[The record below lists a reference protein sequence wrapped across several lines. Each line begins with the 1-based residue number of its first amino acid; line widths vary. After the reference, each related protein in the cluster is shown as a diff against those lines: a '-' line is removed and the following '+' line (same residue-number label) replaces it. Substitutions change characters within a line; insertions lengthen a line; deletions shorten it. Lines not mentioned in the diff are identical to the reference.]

1 MTKEKL
7 YTKPTEEEYEEIKD
21 LNKTNKK
28 ILTYSILAIIII
40 LATIMHF
47 TTIVNIISSTI
58 NFICDIFKY
67 IFIENINVVKQL
79 SFVTLILLTNALLL
93 IHVKTLKHV
102 TFKRHRPNY
111 LKKYS
116 NTKFWSRVYLVIT
129 IPLLYLV
136 YGSFT
141 QFLTLILIVGIPIS
155 IYTYKKVINVEKLYP
170 KLPIKT
176 KEIELKNIEYLKT
189 IKKKLTKNFG
199 SVKYL
204 KTLSIKTQ
212 INELNIVLNFYKYI
226 LDYNKQNEY
235 NDISQKIEDYIIESS
250 RPNVVYNLIMNSD
263 FNFSQYTKVRNDID
277 FNKLKEILKENNIP
291 IINYIKFTLPNLK
304 EKEIKY
310 DRLIIKLKN
319 NIFY

>member
-7 YTKPTEEEYEEIKD
+7 YTKPTKEEYEEVKD

-28 ILTYSILAIIII
+28 ILTYSILAIIMI

-58 NFICDIFKY
+58 NFICDTFKY

-79 SFVTLILLTNALLL
+79 SFVTFILLTNALLL

-116 NTKFWSRVYLVIT
+116 NTKFWGTVYSVVTL
-129 IPLLYLV
+129 PLLYLV
-136 YGSFT
+136 YGTFT
-141 QFLTLILIVGIPIS
+141 QFLTLLLIVGIPIS

-170 KLPIKT
+170 KLPTKT

-189 IKKKLTKNFG
+189 IEKKLTKNFG

-204 KTLSIKTQ
+204 KTLSIRKQT
-212 INELNIVLNFYKYI
+212 NELNIVLNFYKYI

-235 NDISQKIEDYIIESS
+235 NDIAQKIEDYILESTL
-250 RPNVVYNLIMNSD
+250 PNIVNNIIMD
-263 FNFSQYTKVRNDID
+263 ATFSFWDYTKVRDNID
-277 FNKLKEILKENNIP
+277 FNKLKDILKENNIP
-291 IINYIKFTLPNLK
+291 IINYIKFSLPNLK

-319 NIFY
+319 SIFY

>member
-1 MTKEKL
+1 MTNEKL
-7 YTKPTEEEYEEIKD
+7 YTKPTEEEYDEVKE
-21 LNKTNKK
+21 LTKTNKK
-28 ILTYSILAIIII
+28 ILKYSILTIIMI
-40 LATIMHF
+40 LVTIMHF
-47 TTIVNIISSTI
+47 ATIVNMINSTL
-58 NFICDIFKY
+58 NFTLDTIHY
-67 IFIENINVVKQL
+67 IFVDNINTIKQL
-79 SFVTLILLTNALLL
+79 VFVTFILLTNALLL

-111 LKKYS
+111 LKKYT
-116 NTKFWSRVYLVIT
+116 NTKFWGTVYSVIT
-129 IPLLYLV
+129 LPLLYLI
-136 YGSFT
+136 YGTFT
-141 QFLTLILIVGIPIS
+141 QFLTILLVVGIPVS
-155 IYTYKKVINVEKLYP
+155 IYTYIEINNIEKLYP

-176 KEIELKNIEYLKT
+176 KEIELKNIKYLKT
-189 IKKKLTKNFG
+189 IKKKVTKNFG

-204 KTLSIKTQ
+204 KTLSIRKQT
-212 INELNIVLNFYKYI
+212 NELNIVLNFYKYI

-263 FNFSQYTKVRNDID
+263 FNFSQYTKVRDNID
-277 FNKLKEILKENNIP
+277 FNKLKDILKENNIP

-319 NIFY
+319 SIFY

>member
-7 YTKPTEEEYEEIKD
+7 YTKPTEEEYEEVKN
-21 LNKTNKK
+21 LSKRNKK
-28 ILTYSILAIIII
+28 ILKYSILTIIMI
-40 LATIMHF
+40 LVTKMHF
-47 TTIVNIISSTI
+47 ATIVNIINSTL
-58 NFICDIFKY
+58 NFTLDTIHY
-67 IFIENINVVKQL
+67 IFVENINTIKQL
-79 SFVTLILLTNALLL
+79 VFVTVILLTNALLL
-93 IHVKTLKHV
+93 IHTKTLKHV

-116 NTKFWSRVYLVIT
+116 NTKFWGTVYSVVSL
-129 IPLLYLV
+129 PLLYLV
-136 YGSFT
+136 YGTFT
-141 QFLTLILIVGIPIS
+141 QFLTILLVVSIPVS
-155 IYTYKKVINVEKLYP
+155 IYTYVSINKIEKLYP

-176 KEIELKNIEYLKT
+176 KEIELKNIKYLKT
-189 IKKKLTKNFG
+189 IKKKVTKNFG

-204 KTLSIKTQ
+204 KTLSIRKQT
-212 INELNIVLNFYKYI
+212 NELNIVLNFYKYI

-319 NIFY
+319 SIFY

>member
-7 YTKPTEEEYEEIKD
+7 YTKPSQEEYEEVKD

-28 ILTYSILAIIII
+28 ILTYSILVIIMI

-47 TTIVNIISSTI
+47 GTIINIINWTI
-58 NFICDIFKY
+58 TFICDTFKY
-67 IFIENINVVKQL
+67 IFVENLNIVKQL

-141 QFLTLILIVGIPIS
+141 QFLTILLIVGIPVI
-155 IYTYKKVINVEKLYP
+155 IYTYKKVINIEKLYP
-170 KLPIKT
+170 ELPT
-176 KEIELKNIEYLKT
+176 KSKAVELNNMSIINT
-189 IKKKLTKNFG
+189 TKKAITKNFG
-199 SVKYL
+199 STKYP
-204 KTLSIKTQ
+204 KSLSISEQ
-212 INELNIVLNFYKYI
+212 INELNIVLNFHKFI
-226 LDYNKQNEY
+226 LDYNKY
-235 NDISQKIEDYIIESS
+235 NTYKDITKKTEDYIATSS
-250 RPNVVYNLIMNSD
+250 HPNVVYDRILDAD
-263 FNFSQYTKVRNDID
+263 FSYWAYIKVRDNID
-277 FNKLKEILKENNIP
+277 FDKLKDILKENKIP
-291 IINYIKFTLPNLK
+291 IINYIRFSFPNLK
-304 EKEIKY
+304 EKEMRYNRIQV
-310 DRLIIKLKN
+310 KLKN
-319 NIFY
+319 SIFY

>member
-7 YTKPTEEEYEEIKD
+7 YTKPSKEEYKEVKD

-28 ILTYSILAIIII
+28 ILTYSILIIIMI

-47 TTIVNIISSTI
+47 ATIVNIISSTI
-58 NFICDIFKY
+58 NFICNILKY
-67 IFIENINVVKQL
+67 IFIENINIVKQL
-79 SFVTLILLTNALLL
+79 SFVTLILLTNALIL

-111 LKKYS
+111 LKKYT
-116 NTKFWSRVYLVIT
+116 NIKFWGTVYSVVTL
-129 IPLLYLV
+129 PLLYLV
-136 YGSFT
+136 YGTFT
-141 QFLTLILIVGIPIS
+141 QFLTLILVVGIPVI

-170 KLPIKT
+170 KLPTKT

-204 KTLSIKTQ
+204 KTLSIRKQT
-212 INELNIVLNFYKYI
+212 NELNIVLNFYKFM
-226 LDYNKQNEY
+226 LDYNKYNEY
-235 NDISQKIEDYIIESS
+235 KDIRKKIDEYILESTLPDIVS
-250 RPNVVYNLIMNSD
+250 NLFMD
-263 FNFSQYTKVRNDID
+263 ATFSFWRYTKVRDNID
-277 FNKLKEILKENNIP
+277 FNKLKDILKENNIP

>member
-7 YTKPTEEEYEEIKD
+7 YTKPSEEEYEEVKD
-21 LNKTNKK
+21 LTKTNKK
-28 ILTYSILAIIII
+28 ILTYSILTIIMI

-47 TTIVNIISSTI
+47 ATIINIISSTI
-58 NFICDIFKY
+58 NFICDTLKY

-141 QFLTLILIVGIPIS
+141 QFLTLMLIVGIPIS

-170 KLPIKT
+170 KLPTKT

-189 IKKKLTKNFG
+189 IEKKLTKNFG

-204 KTLSIKTQ
+204 KTLSIRKQT
-212 INELNIVLNFYKYI
+212 NELNIVLNFYKYI

-235 NDISQKIEDYIIESS
+235 NDIAQKIEDYIIESS

-263 FNFSQYTKVRNDID
+263 FSFSEYTKVRNDID
-277 FNKLKEILKENNIP
+277 FNKLKDILKENNIP
-291 IINYIKFTLPNLK
+291 IINYIKFSLPNLK

-319 NIFY
+319 SIFY